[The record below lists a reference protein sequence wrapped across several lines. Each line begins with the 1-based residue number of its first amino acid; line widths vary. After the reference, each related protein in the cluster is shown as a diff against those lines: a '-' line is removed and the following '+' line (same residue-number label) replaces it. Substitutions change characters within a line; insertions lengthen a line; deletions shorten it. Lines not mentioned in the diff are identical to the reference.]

1 MFSYISRATL
11 CAALAVAAIPAF
23 SQQYS
28 DQYALILS
36 DEPVIARF
44 QGRDAH
50 RSTVAEAYRRQLVS
64 TQQAVRAAALSRKA
78 TVTGSADTV
87 LNAVFVHATPD
98 QVAGLQSIPGVKAV
112 IRMRSALPALNRAAT
127 LMNAPAAWTA
137 LGGQGSSGA
146 GIKIGIIDSG
156 IDQTHP
162 AFQDSSLKAPD
173 GFPICTDG
181 HPEDCSFTSGKVI
194 VARSYVRLIAPGSDP
209 NNPAADSRPDDFSP
223 RDRDGH
229 GTAVASAAAA
239 NVTTAPG
246 ATSDGGPIVIT
257 GIAPKA
263 FLGNYKVSGSPGV
276 NDNPPESVL
285 IQAVNDAVKDGM
297 DVVNISLGFPPLY
310 GPLDTG
316 AACGLAAGTPCDPLA
331 TAYENATKAGVVVVA
346 AAGNSGYDGLQ
357 YPTFATVTS
366 PGTAPDVITVGA
378 SSNSHYFNQSLS
390 VAGGP
395 ANLQNIPTDF
405 GDNYGYTP
413 LGGAS
418 ASIIDVS
425 TLGNDGLACT
435 ALPAGSLNGAFALIK
450 RGTCNFSAKEG
461 IALDAGAVGIIFYW
475 ADTSSLFQVSG
486 MNGNEPVA
494 VISLG
499 DGTNIKNYLAT
510 KPGAVGTID
519 PSGSE
524 ADDTTYQNQL
534 AYFSS
539 MGPAID
545 GSLKPDLVAVGS
557 SASSYNGLLVATQNY
572 DPQSFLYSTTRYVGG
587 AGTSFA
593 APLVAGAAA
602 LVKQKH
608 PTWTAAQIRAA
619 IINTA
624 NQSVTVNDG
633 LGNGTGVS
641 DPIDAQWVGAGRLD
655 VGGAVNETVL
665 ATPATLSFGV
675 LSGNPNASQTITVT
689 NTGSAAV
696 TLAVAVAQGAKSVTG
711 NLAAGLVPAID
722 KTSLTLSPGS
732 SNTITVTLNGT
743 KPAAGSYSGV
753 VTLSGGNTTVRIP
766 YLYLVGS
773 ATAANIWTLPANIE
787 GVVGQPVI
795 NDLSLAKPSPNPT
808 IAIMVTDAAGA
819 PVPNAAVGWSSRPRG
834 AVTFKNSSTTTN
846 AYGLATTDVTI
857 AQTGNF
863 VITAV
868 AGGLTASFD
877 YTANCNCF
885 GRVQPTITNGG
896 VVSTGN
902 AQGTIAPGSYVSIY
916 GTALSDPG
924 FTDSATYT
932 PLPLVIDGVTVSFDV
947 PSAHLSYP
955 GHLVFVSPGQV
966 NVQVPWELQGQ
977 SSAQVKVTIDTY
989 SLGNVVSAPLADMSP
1004 EFFVDAAS
1012 GVVAARD
1019 AGGNQIFANKPAVRG
1034 QIVSLFMNGLG
1045 PVTNQPASGEVAG
1058 VPLSET
1064 KNPPTVTIG
1073 GQNAPVQFS
1082 GLTPGFPGLYQI
1094 NVTVPA
1100 GLSAGNQP
1108 ISVTIGGK
1116 TTPAKVAGTNG
1127 VTIVLPVQ

>member
-1 MFSYISRATL
+1 MFSHISRAIFR
-11 CAALAVAAIPAF
+11 AALAVAAIPAF
-23 SQQYS
+23 GQQYS

-50 RSTVAEAYRRQLVS
+50 RSTAAEAYRRSLVS
-64 TQQAVRAAALSRKA
+64 SQQAVRAAAVSRKT

-137 LGGQGSSGA
+137 LGGQSSSGA
-146 GIKIGIIDSG
+146 GMKIGIIDSG

-162 AFQDSSLKAPD
+162 AFQDSSLNAPN

-181 HPEDCSFTSGKVI
+181 HPEDCSFTNGKVI

-239 NVTTAPG
+239 NVTTATG
-246 ATSDGGPIVIT
+246 RAFDGGPIVIT

-285 IQAVNDAVKDGM
+285 IQAVNDAVRDGM

-331 TAYENATKAGVVVVA
+331 AAYENATKAGVVVVA

-395 ANLQNIPTDF
+395 ANLQNIVTDI
-405 GDNYGYTP
+405 GDNYGDTP

-435 ALPAGSLNGAFALIK
+435 PLPAGSLNGTFALIK
-450 RGTCNFSAKEG
+450 RGSCSDSVKEG
-461 IALDAGAVGIIFYW
+461 IALDAGAVGIVFYM
-475 ADTSSLFQVSG
+475 ANTASPIQVSG

-494 VISLG
+494 VISLA

-519 PSGSE
+519 PSGNE

-545 GSLKPDLVAVGS
+545 GSLKPDLVAAGS

-572 DPQSFLYSTTRYVGG
+572 DPQSFLYSTTRYVG
-587 AGTSFA
+587 ASGTSFA

-608 PTWTAAQIRAA
+608 PDWKVPQIRSAL
-619 IINTA
+619 INYA
-624 NQSVTVNDG
+624 SQAVTVNDG
-633 LGNGTGVS
+633 MGNGTGVS
-641 DPIDAQWVGAGRLD
+641 DPIDVQWEGAGRLD
-655 VGGAVNETVL
+655 VGAAVNANVL
-665 ATPATLSFGV
+665 ATPAALAFGV
-675 LSGNPNASQTITVT
+675 LSGNPNASRTITVS
-689 NTGSAAV
+689 NSGSAAV
-696 TLAVAVAQGAKSVTG
+696 TLAVAVAQGARSVTG
-711 NLAAGLVPAID
+711 NLTSGLVPAID

-743 KPAAGSYSGV
+743 KPAAGSYSGA
-753 VTLSGGNTTVRIP
+753 VTLTGGGATVRIP

-773 ATAANIWTLPANIE
+773 GTAANIWTLPANIE

-819 PVPNAAVGWSSRPRG
+819 PVPNTSVVWSSRPR
-834 AVTFKNSSTTTN
+834 AAITFKNSSTTTN

-863 VITAV
+863 VITAI

-885 GRVQPTITNGG
+885 GRAQPTIANGG
-896 VVSTGN
+896 VASTGN

-916 GTALSDPG
+916 GTGLSDPG
-924 FTDSATYT
+924 FTDSARYT
-932 PLPLVIDGVTVSFDV
+932 PLPLVIDGVTISFDV

-989 SLGNVVSAPLADMSP
+989 SFGNVVSVPLADVSP

-1019 AGGNQIFANKPAVRG
+1019 SAGNQIFANKPAARG
-1034 QIVSLFMNGLG
+1034 QIVSLFLNGLG
-1045 PVTNQPASGEVAG
+1045 PVTNQPASGDVAR

-1064 KNPPTVTIG
+1064 KNPPSVTMG
-1073 GQNAPVQFS
+1073 GQDAPVQFS

-1116 TTPAKVAGTNG
+1116 TTPAKVAGANG
-1127 VTIVLPVQ
+1127 ATIVLPVQ